1 MKGFTLLEVMI
12 ALAIMAGT
20 VFTIISSFN
29 YHLDIVTRDREETVA
44 ILLARAKLED
54 PAMKNSTETKGNFAP
69 DWPGITWETSSA
81 PTELPTLN
89 RMVLTVS
96 WDNAR
101 RSLSLVQYVTR

>member
-12 ALAIMAGT
+12 ALAIMAGA

-29 YHLDIVTRDREETVA
+29 YHLDIVSRDREETVA
-44 ILLARAKLED
+44 VLLARAKLED
-54 PAMKNSTETKGNFAP
+54 PAMKTSTETKGTFAP
-69 DWPGITWETSSA
+69 EWPDMAWEISSA
-81 PTELPTLN
+81 PTELPALN

-101 RSLSLVQYVTR
+101 RSLSLVRYVAK

>member
-12 ALAIMAGT
+12 ALAIMAGA

-44 ILLARAKLED
+44 VLLARAKLED
-54 PAMKNSTETKGNFAP
+54 PGMKTSTESKGSFAP
-69 DWPGITWETSSA
+69 EWPGITWETSSA

-89 RMVLTVS
+89 RRVLTVS

>member
-12 ALAIMAGT
+12 ALAIMAGSI
-20 VFTIISSFN
+20 FTIISSFN

-54 PAMKNSTETKGNFAP
+54 PSMKTSTETKGSFAP
-69 DWPGITWETSSA
+69 EWPGITWETTAA
-81 PTELPTLN
+81 PTELPTLS
-89 RMVLTVS
+89 RKVLTVS

-101 RSLSLVQYVTR
+101 RSLSLVQYVTK